1 MGGGIT
7 DAVPKCSFIVFLKT
21 SSWYV
26 VFVAGS
32 VVLRRP
38 VLFATTVCDYCLRLL
53 FATTV
58 ETAITSTA
66 TTSTAT
72 TSTATTSTATT
83 STATTSTATT
93 STVATTV
100 GPHTVGTRH
109 S

>member
-72 TSTATTSTATT
+72 TSTATTST
-83 STATTSTATT
+83 
-93 STVATTV
+93 VATTV